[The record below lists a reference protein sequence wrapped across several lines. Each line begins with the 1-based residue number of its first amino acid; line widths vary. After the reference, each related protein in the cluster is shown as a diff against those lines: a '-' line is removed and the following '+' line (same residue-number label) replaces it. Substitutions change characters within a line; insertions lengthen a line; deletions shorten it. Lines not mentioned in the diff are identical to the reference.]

1 MALSSPSP
9 SPPHAASTG
18 FNLLGGFLDDFLR
31 ETFHL
36 VVESFHKDLL
46 SGSGGKNMSA
56 GLALSLRLRCQGKG
70 YPVKER

>member
-9 SPPHAASTG
+9 SPPPAASTG
-18 FNLLGGFLDDFLR
+18 FNLLGGFLMDDFLR

-56 GLALSLRLRCQGKG
+56 GLALSLSGCVGR
-70 YPVKER
+70 ERDIE